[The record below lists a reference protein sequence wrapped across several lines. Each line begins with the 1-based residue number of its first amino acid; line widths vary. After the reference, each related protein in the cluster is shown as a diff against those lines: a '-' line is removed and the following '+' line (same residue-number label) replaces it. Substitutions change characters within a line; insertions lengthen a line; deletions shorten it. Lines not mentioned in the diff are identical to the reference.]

1 MKRIVKSFAIA
12 AVSALAFISC
22 SQEQNPVSKDNGI
35 HFTIRT
41 SENPLVKS
49 FIESNL
55 DGTYTPKWSKGDEL
69 AMFVG
74 AIDEK
79 SKPTATLTN
88 SNEKGLTAKFDGQ
101 VTGIEGNGTFKS
113 FAPARAFAKGYPN
126 GNVGITLA
134 ETQKPSSLT
143 IDEACDVLVAKETT
157 YTADATG
164 KVEIVDL
171 FFKRMFSVVKVALTG
186 PESLKGQKISKF
198 SLTAPEGTVLTGRA
212 AINLST
218 ATIAVWN
225 IKSNTVTAT
234 YTTDAP
240 GFGGEYPDLDNVVWL
255 VVNPGTIASDSKVV
269 FTGETADYTFSK
281 EVTLS
286 KALTFP
292 ESQLAVINLTLAEEN
307 CTKKAAASW
316 IATDLADITATDEVV
331 ITMAKGGK
339 VYAMTSDNG
348 TKNPQA
354 VLVTVKDGE
363 LSAAPADNLVW
374 NIANDKGNLTI
385 YPKGQ
390 TDKWLCSVS
399 GETDVKVS
407 NSTTCKIFTL
417 DPTTKY
423 LKNTGSKRYL
433 GVSNSQDWRCYA
445 STDNLAGQT
454 LCFYVKG
461 TPKTAIETPANLQ
474 VSAAKVVSWDAVNGA
489 ASYNVTIGTETYTSN
504 TNSYDAA
511 AIADD
516 YYDVAVVAVPSDK
529 ENYKNSAAATLTGVK
544 FGTPKLTTPE
554 LTEGA
559 IDETS
564 IRVNM
569 TVDDRATNGC
579 TCEIY
584 KGETLVESKTIKVNY
599 VVFSKLESGVTYTVK
614 VNAIAVEG
622 EKPYA
627 ASDVASIEL
636 KTKPAQHVSDVT
648 AAGTYTIKGLT
659 VYAVAN
665 TSVAIAGDNTGY
677 ILVYKKSHGLNVGN
691 TFDAAGNAE
700 LYNGVWE
707 LKTPSITNIK
717 NGETPIYPN
726 AVEATEEYL
735 NAYASSQRIQYV
747 HIKGI
752 QTGKYIEVGGTKV
765 FMETP
770 HTEMEGK
777 VVDAYGF
784 TYGYS
789 TKHNNANFVVTSI
802 KEDQTIPTLS
812 VDQTSKVWA
821 ADATDAFIV
830 NVAVNSEGGDWTV
843 TPETLSWATIAVD
856 KTAGTITVT
865 PNGANETK
873 TANEATLTV
882 THTSDASLTA
892 KISLKQNGKGGPA
905 SYFVKVTETP
915 TDWSGTYLIVYETDK
930 VAFDG
935 SLSTLDAINNTVAV
949 TISENKIEATDA
961 LKKSVFI
968 IDGKDG
974 SLKSASGYYVGHTGD
989 KNTLSTNKTT
999 AYKNSFDFNSET
1011 KVITIKCNNFNLKF
1025 NASKDQKRFRYFSS
1039 EQKDIQLYKL
1049 AN

>member
-74 AIDEK
+74 AINDN

-113 FAPARAFAKGYPN
+113 FAPARAFAKGYSN

-171 FFKRMFSVVKVALTG
+171 FFKRMFSVVKVALKG
-186 PESLKGQKISKF
+186 PASLNGEKVSKF
-198 SLTAPEGTVLTGRA
+198 SLTAPEGTILTGRA
-212 AINLST
+212 AIDLATASIDKWIPNLKNNS
-218 ATIAVWN
+218 
-225 IKSNTVTAT
+225 VTAT
-234 YTTDAP
+234 YSEDAP
-240 GFGGEYPDLDNVVWL
+240 KFGGEAGLENEVWL
-255 VVNPGTIASDSKVV
+255 VVNPGTIESGAKVV
-269 FTGETADYTFSK
+269 FAGETANYTFSK

-331 ITMAKGGK
+331 ITMAKDGTA
-339 VYAMTSDNG
+339 YAMTSNNG
-348 TKNPQA
+348 TENPSTVA
-354 VLVTVKDGE
+354 VTVKDGE
-363 LSAAPADNLVW
+363 LTETPADILVW

-399 GETDVKVS
+399 GKTDVKVS

-445 STDNLAGQT
+445 STDNLAGQI

-474 VSAAKVVSWDAVNGA
+474 VSAAKVVSWDAVSGA

-529 ENYKNSAAATLTGVK
+529 ENYKNSAAATITGVK
-544 FGTPKLTTPE
+544 FGTPTLATPTLKEGVIDGASISVSWSVDKHATAGYNCE
-554 LTEGA
+554 LF
-559 IDETS
+559 
-564 IRVNM
+564 
-569 TVDDRATNGC
+569 
-579 TCEIY
+579 
-584 KGETLVESKTIKVNY
+584 KGGVKVGESKTVNAGAVTFTGLDAETAY
-599 VVFSKLESGVTYTVK
+599 VVK

-622 EKPYA
+622 AKAYA
-627 ASDVASIEL
+627 ASSVATL
-636 KTKPAQHVSDVT
+636 DVT
-648 AAGTYTIKGLT
+648 TKAASATANDGSLERPYTAAEAIAVIDSGTGLT
-659 VYAVAN
+659 GSKYVKGIVKA
-665 TSVAIAGDNTGY
+665 TP
-677 ILVYKKSHGLNVGN
+677 
-691 TFDAAGNAE
+691 TFDARYNSLTYDIESGKKTLNIYSGKDLGNVGFVGAEDLKAGDEVVVYGNLTLYKTTYE
-700 LYNGVWE
+700 LDKNNY
-707 LKTPSITNIK
+707 LISI
-717 NGETPIYPN
+717 NGETQIYRGL
-726 AVEATEEYL
+726 AVSEPKTAFNVGDTFELGGKVLQVWRGKEDVDVTTSATFSGYDM
-735 NAYASSQRIQYV
+735 S
-747 HIKGI
+747 
-752 QTGKYIEVGGTKV
+752 T
-765 FMETP
+765 
-770 HTEMEGK
+770 EGK
-777 VVDAYGF
+777 QTVTVTVGDESV
-784 TYGYS
+784 TYEITVNPAGTVLPTTV
-789 TKHNNANFVVTSI
+789 TK
-802 KEDQTIPTLS
+802 TISEISGTTESGKKVSSMIMDDVITLS
-812 VDQTSKVWA
+812 ASTGGNNGKVYTNGAEWRLYQSDKGTMTVSSKSGY
-821 ADATDAFIV
+821 IIE
-830 NVAVNSEGGDWTV
+830 S
-843 TPETLSWATIAVD
+843 
-856 KTAGTITVT
+856 ITVT
-865 PNGANETK
+865 FTVSNKG
-873 TANEATLTV
+873 TLLYN
-882 THTSDASLTA
+882 SDAVTS
-892 KISLKQNGKGGPA
+892 GKA
-905 SYFVKVTETP
+905 
-915 TDWSGTYLIVYETDK
+915 
-930 VAFDG
+930 
-935 SLSTLDAINNTVAV
+935 VAV
-949 TISENKIEATDA
+949 SGSSIKFTLGNTSTATNGQIKITSISVT
-961 LKKSVFI
+961 
-968 IDGKDG
+968 
-974 SLKSASGYYVGHTGD
+974 
-989 KNTLSTNKTT
+989 
-999 AYKNSFDFNSET
+999 YK
-1011 KVITIKCNNFNLKF
+1011 
-1025 NASKDQKRFRYFSS
+1025 Q
-1039 EQKDIQLYKL
+1039 Q
-1049 AN
+1049 

>member
-22 SQEQNPVSKDNGI
+22 SQEQNPVSKDSGI

-41 SENPLVKS
+41 SENPQVKS

-55 DGTYTPKWSKGDEL
+55 EGKYIPKWSKGDEL

-74 AIDEK
+74 AITEAT
-79 SKPTATLTN
+79 KPTGILTN
-88 SNEKGLTAKFDGQ
+88 LNNDGELATFDGK
-101 VTGIEGNGTFKS
+101 VTGIEETGTFKS
-113 FAPARAFAKGYPN
+113 FTPASAFAISYKS
-126 GNVGITLA
+126 GNIGVTLA
-134 ETQKPSSLT
+134 EVQKPSSLT
-143 IDEACDVLVAKETT
+143 IDEACDILVAKETS
-157 YTADATG
+157 YMADATG
-164 KVEIVDL
+164 KVTIDDL

-225 IKSNTVTAT
+225 VKNNTVTAT

-240 GFGGEYPDLDNVVWL
+240 GFGGKYPDLDNVVWL

-269 FTGETADYTFSK
+269 FAGETADYTFSK

-331 ITMAKGGK
+331 ITMAKDGA

-348 TKNPQA
+348 TKNPSA
-354 VLVTVKDGE
+354 VDVTVKDGE

-544 FGTPKLTTPE
+544 FGTPTLATPT
-554 LTEGA
+554 LKEGV
-559 IDETS
+559 IDGAS
-564 IRVNM
+564 ISVSWS
-569 TVDDRATNGC
+569 VDERATAGYN
-579 TCEIY
+579 CELF
-584 KGETLVESKTIKVNY
+584 KGGVKVGESKTVNAGAVTFTGLDAETAY
-599 VVFSKLESGVTYTVK
+599 VVK

-622 EKPYA
+622 AKAYA
-627 ASDVASIEL
+627 ASSVATL
-636 KTKPAQHVSDVT
+636 DVT
-648 AAGTYTIKGLT
+648 TKAASATANDGSLERPYT
-659 VYAVAN
+659 AAE
-665 TSVAIAGDNTGY
+665 AIAAIDANNTDLTGKHVKGIVKATPSFNATY
-677 ILVYKKSHGLNVGN
+677 SSLTYDIESGGKTLNIYSGKDLGNVG
-691 TFDAAGNAE
+691 FVGAEDLKAGDEVVVYGDLKLYKNNNKTTYE
-700 LYNGVWE
+700 LDKNNY
-707 LKTPSITNIK
+707 LISI
-717 NGETPIYPN
+717 NGETQIYRGL
-726 AVEATEEYL
+726 AVSEPKTAFNVGDTFELGGKVLQVWRGKEDVDVTTSATFSGYDMSTESKQTVIVTVGNESVTYEITVNPAGTMPPTTVTKTISDMSGNQTDGTQVSSMAMDDVITL
-735 NAYASSQRIQYV
+735 SASTKGNNGKVYGAEWRLYASDTGTMTVSSKAGYV
-747 HIKGI
+747 
-752 QTGKYIEVGGTKV
+752 IE
-765 FMETP
+765 
-770 HTEMEGK
+770 
-777 VVDAYGF
+777 
-784 TYGYS
+784 S
-789 TKHNNANFVVTSI
+789 
-802 KEDQTIPTLS
+802 
-812 VDQTSKVWA
+812 
-821 ADATDAFIV
+821 
-830 NVAVNSEGGDWTV
+830 
-843 TPETLSWATIAVD
+843 
-856 KTAGTITVT
+856 ITVT
-865 PNGANETK
+865 FTVKSSGTLKYGKSAVTSGKAVSVSGSSVTFTVGAG
-873 TANEATLTV
+873 
-882 THTSDASLTA
+882 
-892 KISLKQNGKGGPA
+892 Q
-905 SYFVKVTETP
+905 VKVTKV
-915 TDWSGTYLIVYETDK
+915 SVTYK
-930 VAFDG
+930 
-935 SLSTLDAINNTVAV
+935 
-949 TISENKIEATDA
+949 
-961 LKKSVFI
+961 
-968 IDGKDG
+968 
-974 SLKSASGYYVGHTGD
+974 
-989 KNTLSTNKTT
+989 
-999 AYKNSFDFNSET
+999 
-1011 KVITIKCNNFNLKF
+1011 
-1025 NASKDQKRFRYFSS
+1025 Q
-1039 EQKDIQLYKL
+1039 Q
-1049 AN
+1049 

>member
-22 SQEQNPVSKDNGI
+22 SQEQNPVSKDSGI

-41 SENPLVKS
+41 SENPQVKS

-74 AIDEK
+74 TINDK

-113 FAPARAFAKGYPN
+113 FAPARAFATGYSN

-225 IKSNTVTAT
+225 IKNNTVTAT
-234 YTTDAP
+234 YTNDAP

-269 FTGETADYTFSK
+269 FAGETADYTFSK

-331 ITMAKGGK
+331 ITMAKGES
-339 VYAMTSDNG
+339 VYALTSAKG
-348 TKNPQA
+348 SSAAPTA
-354 VLVTVKDGE
+354 VAVTVENKE
-363 LSAAPADNLVW
+363 LTATPADNLVW
-374 NIANDKGNLTI
+374 NVANADGNITI
-385 YPKGQ
+385 YLKGQ
-390 TDKWLCSVS
+390 TDTWLY
-399 GETDVKVS
+399 
-407 NSTTCKIFTL
+407 TTNNNDGVRVGTGDNKIFVI
-417 DPTTKY
+417 DSGY
-423 LKNTGSKRYL
+423 LKNTKTNRYL
-433 GVSNSQDWRCYA
+433 GVYLNNPDWRCYT
-445 STDNLAGQT
+445 STSTNIGGQT

-474 VSAAKVVSWDAVNGA
+474 VSAAKVVSWDAVSGA

-544 FGTPKLTTPE
+544 FGTPTLATPT
-554 LTEGA
+554 LKEGV
-559 IDETS
+559 IDGAS
-564 IRVNM
+564 ISVSWS
-569 TVDDRATNGC
+569 VDERATAGYN
-579 TCEIY
+579 CELF
-584 KGETLVESKTIKVNY
+584 KGSVKVGESKTVNAGAVTFTGLDAETAY
-599 VVFSKLESGVTYTVK
+599 VVK

-622 EKPYA
+622 AKAYA
-627 ASDVASIEL
+627 ASSVATL
-636 KTKPAQHVSDVT
+636 DVT
-648 AAGTYTIKGLT
+648 TKAASATANDGSLERPYTAAEAI
-659 VYAVAN
+659 AAIDAN
-665 TSVAIAGDNTGY
+665 TDLTGKHVKGIVTEVVSHNPSYGSMVYIIKSGEKTLKIFNGYDFGHTKFLGTDDLKVGDEVVVFGDLIKYNTTY
-677 ILVYKKSHGLNVGN
+677 ELNTN
-691 TFDAAGNAE
+691 NY
-700 LYNGVWE
+700 LI
-707 LKTPSITNIK
+707 SI
-717 NGETPIYPN
+717 NGETQIYRGL
-726 AVEATEEYL
+726 AVSEPKTAFNVGDTFELGGKVLQVWRGKEDANVTTSATFSGYDMSTEG
-735 NAYASSQRIQYV
+735 
-747 HIKGI
+747 K
-752 QTGKYIEVGGTKV
+752 QTVTVTVGNESVTYEITVNPAGTMPPTTVTKTISDMSGNQTDGTKV
-765 FMETP
+765 SSMAMDDVITLSAS
-770 HTEMEGK
+770 TKGNNGK
-777 VVDAYGF
+777 VYGAEWRLYASD
-784 TYGYS
+784 TGTMTVSSKAGYVIES
-789 TKHNNANFVVTSI
+789 
-802 KEDQTIPTLS
+802 
-812 VDQTSKVWA
+812 
-821 ADATDAFIV
+821 
-830 NVAVNSEGGDWTV
+830 
-843 TPETLSWATIAVD
+843 
-856 KTAGTITVT
+856 ITVT
-865 PNGANETK
+865 FTVKSSGTLKYGKSAVTSGKAVSVSGSSVTFTVGAG
-873 TANEATLTV
+873 
-882 THTSDASLTA
+882 
-892 KISLKQNGKGGPA
+892 Q
-905 SYFVKVTETP
+905 VKVTKV
-915 TDWSGTYLIVYETDK
+915 SVTYK
-930 VAFDG
+930 
-935 SLSTLDAINNTVAV
+935 
-949 TISENKIEATDA
+949 
-961 LKKSVFI
+961 
-968 IDGKDG
+968 
-974 SLKSASGYYVGHTGD
+974 
-989 KNTLSTNKTT
+989 
-999 AYKNSFDFNSET
+999 
-1011 KVITIKCNNFNLKF
+1011 
-1025 NASKDQKRFRYFSS
+1025 Q
-1039 EQKDIQLYKL
+1039 Q
-1049 AN
+1049 